1 MADPSPAFRHH
12 MVPFRPSISLVIPAY
27 NEQAVIAQA
36 VTEAV
41 EALATITDDFEVLV
55 VDDGS
60 QDATAAI
67 VRAAAADNFHVR
79 LIQQPKNCGYGAAL
93 RRGFAEATKE
103 IVGFTDADCQFDL
116 RELERLVLLARD
128 YEIVCGYRIDRQDPW
143 LRRVYSAGYNVLV
156 RLLLGTRVRDCDCA
170 LKLFHRDVIAKLPI
184 TTDGFLINGEM
195 LASACQQKF
204 SLVEVGVSHRP
215 RAGGESKVSVTH
227 IPVVLAALVR
237 FWWNKVLF
245 AGNNRDTAIRW
256 PTQRRWGMS
265 LLLLAIASLL
275 VGINSGYPFIEPD
288 ESRYAQISLE
298 MQQTGDWLVPRLHG
312 EPYLDK
318 PPLLYWL
325 IATSYSVFGE
335 TSGLRDCLAPWR
347 WY

>member
-1 MADPSPAFRHH
+1 MA
-12 MVPFRPSISLVIPAY
+12 
-27 NEQAVIAQA
+27 
-36 VTEAV
+36 EAV

-60 QDATAAI
+60 KDATAAI
-67 VRAAAADNFHVR
+67 VSAAAADDSHVR

-128 YEIVCGYRIDRQDPW
+128 YDIVCGYRIDRQDPW

-204 SLVEVGVSHRP
+204 SLVEVGVSASPACGWRKQGVSDSHPCGARG
-215 RAGGESKVSVTH
+215 AGA
-227 IPVVLAALVR
+227 VLVEQGLVR
-237 FWWNKVLF
+237 
-245 AGNNRDTAIRW
+245 R
-256 PTQRRWGMS
+256 
-265 LLLLAIASLL
+265 
-275 VGINSGYPFIEPD
+275 
-288 ESRYAQISLE
+288 
-298 MQQTGDWLVPRLHG
+298 QQ
-312 EPYLDK
+312 
-318 PPLLYWL
+318 
-325 IATSYSVFGE
+325 S
-335 TSGLRDCLAPWR
+335 
-347 WY
+347 